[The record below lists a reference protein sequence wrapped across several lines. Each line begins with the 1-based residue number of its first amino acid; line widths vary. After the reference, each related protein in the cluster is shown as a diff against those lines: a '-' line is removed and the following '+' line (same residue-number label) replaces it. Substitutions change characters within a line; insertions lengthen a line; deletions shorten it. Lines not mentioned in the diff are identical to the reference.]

1 MYVIVASNC
10 TDLLQP
16 LDLSI
21 NKFCEIKVPGMYGG
35 IICKQLEEEI
45 EEEVDMRLSV
55 IRLLIVYCII
65 DFYHYIET
73 HLEIPVNG
81 FNAVG
86 IKNMHAA

>member
-1 MYVIVASNC
+1 MHISVFKILYRGNNILCVIVASNC

-45 EEEVDMRLSV
+45 EEEVDMRLF
-55 IRLLIVYCII
+55 L
-65 DFYHYIET
+65 
-73 HLEIPVNG
+73 
-81 FNAVG
+81 
-86 IKNMHAA
+86 